1 MESEKTI
8 FLLKELAVSLFTELS
23 ESDKQYL
30 AKDLNSLMTSDP
42 LLIIANLAELYD
54 SLIQCKKSIKQ
65 VEFFDEFF
73 ENEGYQKALQ
83 KLDNEIRNH
92 IKCELQMKVFID
104 SLEEKLLIA
113 VNQRKSVIDS
123 NKKVISKLKE
133 DNFSLKSIVS
143 ARNFELNDIK
153 SINSN
158 SADKEIKTF
167 RQKAQNDAVIITD
180 LELTS
185 LKLRQKWSQA
195 KAELEFIN
203 KEYEKQK
210 NDYAYLK
217 KLMGVSEDFRIV
229 SKSSEKIDKS
239 VKESFEVQ
247 ITGKKIVKPPTK
259 AERSVSPLPLSY
271 NQKSTIIGNSYQPD
285 NKIDRSQLLKI
296 LKTDSSRYMVKS
308 RFPMSSLIKK

>member
-158 SADKEIKTF
+158 SADKEIKNF

-247 ITGKKIVKPPTK
+247 IKGKKIVKTPTK

>member
-247 ITGKKIVKPPTK
+247 IKGKKIVKTPTK

>member
-247 ITGKKIVKPPTK
+247 IKGKKIVKTPTK

-285 NKIDRSQLLKI
+285 NKIDRSQLLNI